1 MTARAAFKAAESFD
15 VELPRPL
22 RRPARSSAPYPVA
35 ALGDELAA
43 TVNAAVAIVQVPDAM
58 AAQSVLSVLALAA
71 QAYAFG
77 EGRRFAASGSGGLS
91 ERYVC
96 VGFPVPWEQLGEAV
110 LRDVGDAGEDIG

>member
-1 MTARAAFKAAESFD
+1 M
-15 VELPRPL
+15 P
-22 RRPARSSAPYPVA
+22 PVIA
-35 ALGDELAA
+35 I
-43 TVNAAVAIVQVPDAM
+43 AAVPFPMLGSLILLEAITYIIPMLVKP
-58 AAQSVLSVLALAA
+58 
-71 QAYAFG
+71 YACG